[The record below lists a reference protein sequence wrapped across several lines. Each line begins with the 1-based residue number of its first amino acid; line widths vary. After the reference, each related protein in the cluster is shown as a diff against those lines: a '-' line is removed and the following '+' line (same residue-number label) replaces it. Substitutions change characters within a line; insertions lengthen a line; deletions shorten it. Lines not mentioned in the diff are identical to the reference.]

1 MSDLFRKEVMDHAT
15 QRLQGEVVLAMPLAT
30 RLLGLLAI
38 GVVLAVAV
46 FVSTATYARKEMVSG
61 WLTPER
67 GVVRAAALTG
77 GQLETLL
84 VAEGDIVRAGDT
96 IARLRLDAQT
106 AGGGAGEQILES
118 LQSQS
123 EAAARGAEAEI
134 ARLQSD
140 AARLR
145 ASIAGL
151 EEEAAGLLTEISLQ
165 RERVSLADDQVAR
178 AEQLVDRGFMS
189 GREFDDRQSQAL
201 QARQTLAGLER
212 NRTTLARQIADARGE
227 LEAIPL
233 RIEAERARAEAARAS
248 LEERTRSA
256 QARTHL
262 LITAPIDARV
272 AALPVRAGAMVSA
285 GEAVAVLI
293 PQGDRLVAELYTP
306 SRAAGFIAPGQ
317 EVRLMY
323 QAFPHQRF
331 GAGRGTIT
339 AVSTTVLAPTEISIP
354 GLQLNEPVF
363 RVVAELDQESV
374 NAYGEAIP
382 LQPGMMLSADIIVD
396 RRTLIEFL
404 FDPLFAAG
412 RRG

>member
-1 MSDLFRKEVMDHAT
+1 MSDLFRKEVVDQQS
-15 QRLQGEVVLAMPLAT
+15 QRLQGEVVLAVPLTT
-30 RLLGLLAI
+30 RLLALVAI
-38 GVVLAVAV
+38 AIVVAVAV
-46 FVSTATYARKEMVSG
+46 FVSTASYARKEMVSG

-67 GVVRAAALTG
+67 GVVRASALTG
-77 GQLETLL
+77 GQLEALL
-84 VAEGDIVRAGDT
+84 VDEGDVVQAGDT
-96 IARLRLDAQT
+96 LARLRLDAQT
-106 AGGGAGEQILES
+106 SGGSAGAQILES

-145 ASIAGL
+145 ATIAGL
-151 EEEAAGLLTEISLQ
+151 EQEGEGLRAEIALQ

-178 AEQLVDRGFMS
+178 AEQLVERGFMS

-212 NRTTLARQIADARGE
+212 SRTTLTRQIADARGE
-227 LEAIPL
+227 LDAIPL
-233 RIEAERARAEAARAS
+233 RIEAERARAEAARAA
-248 LEERTRSA
+248 LEERTRTA
-256 QARTHL
+256 EARTHV

-272 AALPVRAGAMVSA
+272 AALPERAGAMVGA
-285 GEAVAVLI
+285 GETVAVLI
-293 PQGDRLVAELYTP
+293 PRGDRLVAELYTP

-331 GAGRGTIT
+331 GAGRGQIT
-339 AVSTTVLAPTEISIP
+339 QVSTTVLAPSEVSLP

-363 RVVAELDQESV
+363 RVVAELEAETV
-374 NAYGEAIP
+374 EAYGEEIP
-382 LQPGMMLSADIIVD
+382 LQPGMMLTADIVVD